1 MAKNI
6 SKKHKY
12 TDYCTCF
19 YVPEKNIVV
28 FYDEIK
34 ERLIEKQAVKDGK
47 EADIVMRIWQDN
59 APKNVIAHI
68 LGENLCMKR

>member
-1 MAKNI
+1 MNNASKYI
-6 SKKHKY
+6 SKKQKY

-19 YVPEKNIVV
+19 YVSEENIVI

-59 APKNVIAHI
+59 APESVICQI
-68 LGENLCMKR
+68 LKD

>member
-1 MAKNI
+1 MAG
-6 SKKHKY
+6 Y

-19 YVPEKNIVV
+19 YEPKENKVY

-34 ERLIEKQAVKDGK
+34 ESVIEKQSVADKK

-59 APKNVIAHI
+59 APQGII
-68 LGENLCMKR
+68 CQLLI

>member
-1 MAKNI
+1 MEN
-6 SKKHKY
+6 Y

-19 YVPEKNIVV
+19 YQPKENKVY

-34 ERLIEKQAVKDGK
+34 EKVIKKQKVADKK

-59 APKNVIAHI
+59 APQGIICQIVNI
-68 LGENLCMKR
+68 